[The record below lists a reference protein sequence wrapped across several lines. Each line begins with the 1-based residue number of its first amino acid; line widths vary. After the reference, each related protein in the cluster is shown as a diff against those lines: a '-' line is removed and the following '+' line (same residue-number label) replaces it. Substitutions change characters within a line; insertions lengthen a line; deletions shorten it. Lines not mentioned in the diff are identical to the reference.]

1 MKGRYVHEEGGQDRE
16 GEGGGSRD
24 NRGDGVRVV
33 GFWSQE
39 MRRRGQGRPFED
51 KDR

>member
-1 MKGRYVHEEGGQDRE
+1 MYMKKEDRTGRGVW
-16 GEGGGSRD
+16 GSRD

-39 MRRRGQGRPFED
+39 MRRRGQGRHFED